1 LDLAGI
7 FQSVQSFSTWLV
19 QEFYWPRSRREK
31 VWWKHRFGGFM
42 SCATAVLGL
51 RREQSS
57 SVELLLGAID
67 WQSNAKDALVSRMRG
82 HAVTLA
88 ADTVLLNVAVHAAE
102 AQRIFG
108 EDSGSSLAAP
118 PRPPRPR
125 KSAARRRADSL
136 PTRQLNFAAFYR

>member
-1 LDLAGI
+1 
-7 FQSVQSFSTWLV
+7 
-19 QEFYWPRSRREK
+19 
-31 VWWKHRFGGFM
+31 M

-51 RREQSS
+51 RRQQSS

-67 WQSNAKDALVSRMRG
+67 WQSNAKDPLVSRTRG

-108 EDSGSSLAAP
+108 EDSGSSLTAP
-118 PRPPRPR
+118 ARPPRPR